1 MTSRRPLAALV
12 LALVVALPLAG
23 CGNKKDVIKF
33 GDTEGVYLDLGPLRY
48 QVQISRELN
57 PADVE
62 DKAYLTGVAR
72 RDAVLK
78 PGESWFAVFVRVEN
92 DHDFSAPSASQF
104 ELTDTQDNVYRPVPI
119 ARTNP
124 FAYVP
129 SRLPGKS
136 TMPKSGSVAQAN
148 ESVDG
153 QLVLFKLKTSSFA
166 NRPLVL
172 KILGPTVP
180 QDEVTVDLDV

>member
-1 MTSRRPLAALV
+1 MTSRRPFAALA
-12 LALVVALPLAG
+12 LALAVAVPLAG
-23 CGNKKDVIKF
+23 CGNKKDVLKF
-33 GDTEGVYLDLGPLRY
+33 GDTEGVYLDLGQLRY

-72 RDAVLK
+72 RAAVLK

-92 DHDFSAPSASQF
+92 DYDHPVPSASQF
-104 ELTDTQDNVYRPVPI
+104 ELSDTQGSVYRPVPI
-119 ARTNP
+119 ARSNP
-124 FAYVP
+124 FAYKP
-129 SRLPGKS
+129 ARLAGKA
-136 TMPKSGSVAQAN
+136 TLPASGSVAQQN
-148 ESVDG
+148 ESVNG
-153 QLVLFKLKTSSFA
+153 LMVLFKIKTASFA

-180 QDEVTVDLDV
+180 QDEVSVDLDV